1 MCVIDKKFEIFLH
14 CEQNFKRNFV
24 LYIFEDIYL
33 KKSNIKI

>member
-1 MCVIDKKFEIFLH
+1 MCVIDQKFEIFLH
-14 CEQNFKRNFV
+14 CEQNFKRFV